1 MLGTLSKSNEK
12 ENVWLLFHSSYFAGL
27 EKGSSICGNI
37 RAFVDLQILPG
48 PGVCIWQRKI
58 FCHFTD
64 AFFCCKICYIQ
75 NIKHYVQGIRSA
87 SKCSRFL
94 ISQIVKFFALSDYW
108 LGLKW

>member
-27 EKGSSICGNI
+27 EKGSSTCGNI

-64 AFFCCKICYIQ
+64 AFFFVLHLLHS
-75 NIKHYVQGIRSA
+75 KHKTLCAG
-87 SKCSRFL
+87 
-94 ISQIVKFFALSDYW
+94 D
-108 LGLKW
+108 